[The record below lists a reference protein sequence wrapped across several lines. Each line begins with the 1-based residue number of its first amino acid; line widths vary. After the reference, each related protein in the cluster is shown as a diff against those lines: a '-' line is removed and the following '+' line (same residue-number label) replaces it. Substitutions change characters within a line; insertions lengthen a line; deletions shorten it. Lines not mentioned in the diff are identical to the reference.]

1 MRRSD
6 YESIV
11 DRIDMVLELIEEIVE
26 LLGKVVVEEDEQ
38 R

>member
-11 DRIDMVLELIEEIVE
+11 DRIDMVLELVEEIVE

>member
-6 YESIV
+6 YEAII
-11 DRIDMVLELIEEIVE
+11 DRIDMVLELLEEIAE
-26 LLGKVVVEEDEQ
+26 LLGKVVVEENEQ

>member
-11 DRIDMVLELIEEIVE
+11 DRIDMVLELVEEIVE
-26 LLGKVVVEEDEQ
+26 LLGKVMVEEDEQ

>member
-6 YESIV
+6 YQSLV
-11 DRIDMVLELIEEIVE
+11 DRIDMVLELVEEIVE

>member
-11 DRIDMVLELIEEIVE
+11 DRMDRVLELIEEIVE

>member
-11 DRIDMVLELIEEIVE
+11 DRIDMVLELVEEVVE

>member
-11 DRIDMVLELIEEIVE
+11 DRMDMVLELIEEIVE

>member
-6 YESIV
+6 YQSLV

>member
-6 YESIV
+6 YESLV

>member
-6 YESIV
+6 YESLV
-11 DRIDMVLELIEEIVE
+11 DRIDMVLELVEEIVE